1 MNSIPWT
8 ADDRANAVIL
18 KAYFALRRGRAL
30 LLEHGGRWASAP
42 APRTPSTPIYK
53 GGRQKAGGCAP
64 HFLVKIKAGAKTWA
78 WRWRVRAGRAA
89 LAVAQEL
96 AAVVGDGG

>member
-1 MNSIPWT
+1 MNRIPWT
-8 ADDRANAVIL
+8 ADDRANAAIL

-42 APRTPSTPIYK
+42 APRPPSTPFYK
-53 GGRQKAGGCAP
+53 RGGQKAGGCAP
-64 HFLVKIKAGAKTWA
+64 HFLVKIKAGAKRAA
-78 WRWRVRAGRAA
+78 WRGRVALGRAA
-89 LAVAQEL
+89 LAVAREL

>member
-1 MNSIPWT
+1 MNRIPWT
-8 ADDRANAVIL
+8 ADDRANAAIL

-30 LLEHGGRWASAP
+30 LLEHGGRWVAS
-42 APRTPSTPIYK
+42 PRPPTPFYK
-53 GGRQKAGGCAP
+53 RGGRKAGGRAP